1 MLYVQAIGRVLV
13 ISMSMTEKSLSNNVT
28 GVDVYNMTTTGGV
41 TMTIS
46 GAASDS
52 HHIPTVI
59 IRRNDEQ
66 ERERL
71 FSL

>member
-1 MLYVQAIGRVLV
+1 MNEV
-13 ISMSMTEKSLSNNVT
+13 I

-59 IRRNDEQ
+59 IRKEVANDERSIGL
-66 ERERL
+66 ERSGR
-71 FSL
+71 

>member
-1 MLYVQAIGRVLV
+1 MNEIVA
-13 ISMSMTEKSLSNNVT
+13 
-28 GVDVYNMTTTGGV
+28 VDVYNMRTTGGV

-59 IRRNDEQ
+59 IRREHERACCIREYTESRNDNE
-66 ERERL
+66 
-71 FSL
+71 